1 MTTIVAI
8 CGSLREGSSNSALLR
23 AAASVAP
30 AGTNVVFYTALGEL
44 PHFNPDLDEEGSV
57 PPAEVQRLREL
68 LIGADAILISSPEY
82 AHGVPG
88 AFKNMLDWLV
98 STGELVGK
106 PVALVNAAPAGG
118 EFAQASILETLRTM
132 NWRVVSEASR
142 VQPFVKRK
150 ISGDA
155 VDEETLEVLRGTIR
169 ALLSAIGTSPRRP

>member
-23 AAASVAP
+23 AAATAAP
-30 AGTNVVFYTALGEL
+30 AGTHVIFYTALGEL
-44 PHFNPDLDEEGSV
+44 PHFNPDLDEEGSA

-68 LIGADAILISSPEY
+68 LIGADAILVSSPEY

-106 PVALVNAAPAGG
+106 PVAVLNASPVGG
-118 EFAQASILETLRTM
+118 EFAQASIVETLRTM
-132 NWRVVSEASR
+132 NWRVIQEASR
-142 VQPFVKRK
+142 LEPFVKRK
-150 ISGDA
+150 IAGEA
-155 VDEETLEVLRGTIR
+155 VHEETLEVLRGVMR
-169 ALLSAIGTSPRRP
+169 VLLSAIVRTTDN